1 MAKGN
6 RMQEWKTN
14 EPLKLKKLR
23 AEVYLRQHKKRV
35 WDSNWRCLLVLMYL
49 NYATTAAAVNMVNNL
64 NDDLDVGPFGVHGF
78 YPI

>member
-23 AEVYLRQHKKRV
+23 AEVYLRQHKKSV
-35 WDSNWRCLLVLMYL
+35 WILIAAVFLVLMCL
-49 NYATTAAAVNMVNNL
+49 NYRIIGERRGRGNR
-64 NDDLDVGPFGVHGF
+64 
-78 YPI
+78 